1 MPTATGGVVQM
12 VRTPVG
18 LVDATK
24 AALGKTAIDKYKI
37 PIEAS
42 DLTEDP
48 RFART
53 GAGSVAHTAAK
64 HDAWQTAVI
73 NEMDGS
79 GSRFTPTL
87 MKDTATRLGQ
97 NYDDVANR
105 TTIARRH
112 TDSLV
117 HNDLTAIEANL
128 DNVAGITNTDRAA
141 IRKRLDEIVDTVQPN
156 GTIDGAAYK
165 ALTETNSPLYR
176 LANSTNSALADV
188 GGDIT
193 AALRK
198 AFNASASPADQALL
212 SKTDYQY
219 RIMKTAQ
226 DLVAKSQEGRID
238 PGEFMN
244 KVAAASRK
252 YDSPLGGMAY
262 TGGGNLG
269 ELARIGAM
277 INVRSEVRA
286 QEQPP
291 RHHVE
296 GNGSGGRDCRS
307 CVAGKSAAG
316 RSRHLWCW
324 GQLMAEASICHPTW
338 PGTH

>member
-1 MPTATGGVVQM
+1 MTTWP
-12 VRTPVG
+12 P
-18 LVDATK
+18 
-24 AALGKTAIDKYKI
+24 
-37 PIEAS
+37 
-42 DLTEDP
+42 
-48 RFART
+48 ARR
-53 GAGSVAHTAAK
+53 SH
-64 HDAWQTAVI
+64 Q
-73 NEMDGS
+73 S
-79 GSRFTPTL
+79 TPT
-87 MKDTATRLGQ
+87 T
-97 NYDDVANR
+97 
-105 TTIARRH
+105 
-112 TDSLV
+112 SL
-117 HNDLTAIEANL
+117 HNDLAAIEANL
-128 DNVAGITNTDRAA
+128 DNVAGITNTDRVA
-141 IRKRLDEIVDTVQPN
+141 IRKRLNEIVDTIQPN

-212 SKTDYQY
+212 SKTDYRY

-277 INVRSEVRA
+277 INVNPKFAPKSSPLATTMKVTGAGAATVAPALLANPLLAGVAPAVLAAAYARGKYLPSDMARNTLIDA
-286 QEQPP
+286 ALNP
-291 RHHVE
+291 RPSPYSAVAP
-296 GNGSGGRDCRS
+296 GL
-307 CVAGKSAAG
+307 VAGTN
-316 RSRHLWCW
+316 RMMRLPP
-324 GQLMAEASICHPTW
+324 GQ
-338 PGTH
+338 